1 MKREDLARRVMIQT
15 RIALIVVFFIIGGFA
30 LFLTGSLERF
40 HLDRWLS
47 SLSPSPPFLLPIL
60 GGLGIVLVLAIV
72 LGRLGGIPRCPH
84 CKGLLTGWLL
94 HIAIASGNCGY
105 CGKSIAD

>member
-1 MKREDLARRVMIQT
+1 MKREDLARRVMVQT
-15 RIALIVVFFIIGGFA
+15 RIALVVLFVVIGGFA

-40 HLDRWLS
+40 HLDWWLS
-47 SLSPSPPFLLPIL
+47 SLTSPLIAIL

-72 LGRLGGIPRCPH
+72 LGRAGGIPRCPH
-84 CKGLLTGWLL
+84 CKRFLTGWLV

-105 CGKSIAD
+105 CGRSIAD